1 MISQKES
8 KTQKLNISLV
18 KPIYTEKYARVKQLS
33 TTQGWYCH
41 RKIILFSKFKNNAQI
56 ISGT

>member
-8 KTQKLNISLV
+8 KTQKKKCLV
-18 KPIYTEKYARVKQLS
+18 KSIYTEKYARVKQLS

>member
-8 KTQKLNISLV
+8 KTQKKKSLV
-18 KPIYTEKYARVKQLS
+18 KSIYTEKYARVKQLS

>member
-33 TTQGWYCH
+33 TTQG
-41 RKIILFSKFKNNAQI
+41 
-56 ISGT
+56 